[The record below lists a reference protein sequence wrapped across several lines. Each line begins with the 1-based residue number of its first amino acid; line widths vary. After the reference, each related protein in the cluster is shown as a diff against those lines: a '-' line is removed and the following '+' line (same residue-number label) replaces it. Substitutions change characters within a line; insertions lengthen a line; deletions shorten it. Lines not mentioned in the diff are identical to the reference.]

1 VVVID
6 RPWLWRT
13 FSKVKVEICK
23 CCLNVSKYRNEH
35 RFSHTNRRE
44 THQKRWKKTV
54 SFIMCFDMSI
64 LVLKIQIDTAQNTT
78 IPSVPVQWRQQRQRR
93 ISHSQQISHQ
103 KCMTRFVT
111 TMKPNERVLC
121 MFTNSGRLMRE
132 LSVYQTHPSSVSLP
146 IRHWLRVRSRI
157 RHLVL
162 EMYWLRLHTAFC
174 SVTGNVSMIIADF
187 LFRQRF

>member
-1 VVVID
+1 MVSQTSPNQSISYPCTVWKHPRKMTSEKGETKTTKAFQPNL
-6 RPWLWRT
+6 RPY
-13 FSKVKVEICK
+13 SK
-23 CCLNVSKYRNEH
+23 SKL
-35 RFSHTNRRE
+35 S
-44 THQKRWKKTV
+44 KASKTR
-54 SFIMCFDMSI
+54 
-64 LVLKIQIDTAQNTT
+64 KE
-78 IPSVPVQWRQQRQRR
+78 
-93 ISHSQQISHQ
+93 QQISHQ

-121 MFTNSGRLMRE
+121 MFRNSGRLMRE

-174 SVTGNVSMIIADF
+174 SVTGNDSMIIADF
-187 LFRQRF
+187 LFRLRFF